1 LVGIGFAAM
10 KKLAT
15 TIEVIEH
22 LGGNDEV
29 AAMIE
34 NTHYKA
40 VANWRYFGIFPANTY
55 VVLKKELRKHR
66 FSAPDELWNM
76 KRRTTTR

>member
-1 LVGIGFAAM
+1 LVGIGFGAM
-10 KKLAT
+10 KRLAT
-15 TIEVIEH
+15 TIDVIEQ

-29 AAMIE
+29 AAMLE

-55 VVLKKELRKHR
+55 VPLKKILRR
-66 FSAPDELWNM
+66 RGYSAPDQLWNM
-76 KRRTTTR
+76 KRETSR